1 MKTKLRDFAIMYV
14 CNFIA
19 WALVTG
25 IGSFLMFDKIGSL
38 SRFFIIPLC
47 ITILGT
53 VNNHFVMKLW
63 PTSYT
68 RLFWTTLLF
77 NTLVAFVLFL
87 VCLMFMDSHVNYLT
101 YLVTYIGM
109 GTTLSG
115 LNVYEARKWK
125 KEVSESEKAEQPE
138 LN

>member
-1 MKTKLRDFAIMYV
+1 MKTKLRDFLLLYV

-25 IGSFLMFDKIGSL
+25 IGSFLMFEKIGSL

-53 VNNHFVMKLW
+53 VNNHFVQKLW
-63 PTSYT
+63 PTTYT
-68 RLFWTTLLF
+68 RLFWSTLLY
-77 NTLVAFVLFL
+77 NTLAAFAMFL
-87 VCLMFMDSHVNYLT
+87 VSLIFMESHVNYIT
-101 YLVTYIGM
+101 YLFTYVGM
-109 GTTLSG
+109 GMSLSA

-125 KEVSESEKAEQPE
+125 KEVRESENAEQPE